1 MRPRSLLSAMVCALS
16 LLSMTPAASAVELG
30 LHVGA
35 GPRFSVNG
43 IDAVGALHL
52 NVEVYDMLHLT
63 VDLNSYFG
71 GASPVDFAGG
81 DVGLLFQPPIPGP
94 IDVQVG
100 LLGSFTK
107 LHEARHGTDEWLGG
121 LTAEGAV
128 TATFGMF
135 QARVAYQHVLAGSKN
150 HGDAFRNQLMIMLG
164 AKL

>member
-1 MRPRSLLSAMVCALS
+1 MVRCIASVLCCVTS
-16 LLSMTPAASAVELG
+16 FGLFVPTASAVDLS

-35 GPRFSVNG
+35 GPRFSTNG
-43 IDAVGALHL
+43 MDAVGALHV
-52 NVEVYDMLHLT
+52 NVEVYDMLHLS

-107 LHEARHGTDEWLGG
+107 LHTARHGSDKWLGG

-128 TATFGMF
+128 AATFGVF
-135 QARVAYQHVLAGSKN
+135 QARVAYQHVLTGSPG
-150 HGDAFRNQLMIMLG
+150 HGDAFRNQFMIMLG
-164 AKL
+164 ASL